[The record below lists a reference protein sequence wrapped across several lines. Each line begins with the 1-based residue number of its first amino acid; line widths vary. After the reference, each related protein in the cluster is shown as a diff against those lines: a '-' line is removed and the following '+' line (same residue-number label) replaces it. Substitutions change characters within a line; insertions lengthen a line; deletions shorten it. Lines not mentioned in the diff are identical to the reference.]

1 MASFNKA
8 IPLFLCLSAMLLA
21 GCSWFPHEHKWAS
34 VRPVTAGAGPAVD
47 VEDQYYAG
55 AVAAIDAR
63 DYAKALDM
71 LQAARALKT
80 QDVRVLNA
88 FGVVY
93 DKLGRFDLST
103 RYYAQAEA
111 VDPSSAIVR
120 SNLAYSQS
128 LRGLAAEPQTDLPQ
142 LAEVSPAAAASPQPV
157 VMQLAATNTP
167 PVRLGLI
174 GQPLDIADATGQRNA
189 EVVRVALIRRGWSV
203 APVQGRP
210 LPRAEQTVITYPVRN
225 VVAARALARTLPASV
240 RLIECSGT
248 CSGIRLTL
256 GADAAGWSQWA
267 GVRPVSRRG

>member
-1 MASFNKA
+1 MGKFNKV
-8 IPLFLCLSAMLLA
+8 IPLVLCLSMVMLA
-21 GCSWFPHEHKWAS
+21 GCSWFPHEHRWAS
-34 VRPVTAGAGPAVD
+34 VRPVTAGAETVVD
-47 VEDQYYAG
+47 IEDQYYAG
-55 AVAAIDAR
+55 AVAAIDDR

-71 LQAARALKT
+71 LQAARALKA

-93 DKLGRFDLST
+93 DKLGRFDLSA

-111 VDPSSAIVR
+111 VEPSSAIVR

-128 LRGLAAEPQTDLPQ
+128 LRGLAADPQTDLPQ
-142 LAEVSPAAAASPQPV
+142 LAVISPAVAVSPQPV
-157 VMQLAATNTP
+157 ILQLAATDAA

-174 GQPLDIADATGQRNA
+174 GRPLDIADATGQRDNA

-203 APVQGRP
+203 APVLGRP
-210 LPRAEQTVITYPVRN
+210 LPRASQTVIAFPARN
-225 VVAARALARTLPASV
+225 AMAARALARTLPGSV
-240 RLIECSGT
+240 RLIECAGT

-267 GVRPVSRRG
+267 GVRRG